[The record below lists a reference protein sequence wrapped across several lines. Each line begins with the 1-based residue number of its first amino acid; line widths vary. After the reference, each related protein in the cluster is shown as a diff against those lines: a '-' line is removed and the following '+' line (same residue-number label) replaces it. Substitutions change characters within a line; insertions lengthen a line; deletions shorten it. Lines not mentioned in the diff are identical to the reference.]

1 MHKLASLSAEL
12 KSKVQDASSAI
23 SNVRERVTQ
32 QMLEGTGLADKTEEE
47 EFPELEAHARIDAF
61 LRRLYDHSDKYMR
74 ALNQVV
80 EMSRILAEDFASVI
94 DDPHLSEV
102 AEAFKLAKGE
112 EAAVQKDVI
121 GQVLYRN
128 VFQPVKREVEG
139 RKDYERRLN
148 DRRKVEAPEGREKSA
163 LGAEVLVRA
172 RPSP

>member
-1 MHKLASLSAEL
+1 
-12 KSKVQDASSAI
+12 
-23 SNVRERVTQ
+23 
-32 QMLEGTGLADKTEEE
+32 
-47 EFPELEAHARIDAF
+47 
-61 LRRLYDHSDKYMR
+61 
-74 ALNQVV
+74 
-80 EMSRILAEDFASVI
+80 MSRILAEDFASVI

-121 GQVLYRN
+121 GQSPPLPARAPPICSSVLFHAQVLYRN